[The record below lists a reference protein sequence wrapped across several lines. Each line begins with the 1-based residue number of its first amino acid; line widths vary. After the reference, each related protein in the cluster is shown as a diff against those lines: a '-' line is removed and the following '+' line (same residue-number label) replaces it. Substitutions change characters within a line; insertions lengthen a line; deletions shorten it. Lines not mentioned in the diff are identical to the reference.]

1 MTNEAIKEVDKIFAS
16 AFKSKLSTNQ
26 KKAKKQVEKRN
37 KKADKDFVKQVA
49 LDARKMEKQNSTKTP
64 LVPPSVG
71 PVVSTAS
78 NSDTSCPKSL
88 TGQPLPIGPTKQRKA
103 SKLQAGLTSKRG
115 CQCNFVAK
123 QLYMDNTL
131 CEIQYREINH
141 FNKVGHY
148 VMGVP
153 LLVSCIHY
161 VSVVLANKGMDS
173 IHVRILR
180 YSMRKT

>member
-49 LDARKMEKQNSTKTP
+49 LDARKMVQNSTKTP
-64 LVPPSVG
+64 LVPPLVG

-78 NSDTSCPKSL
+78 SSDTSCPKSL

-141 FNKVGHY
+141 FNKVGQLCHGSSF
-148 VMGVP
+148 VGFMHS
-153 LLVSCIHY
+153 LRVSC
-161 VSVVLANKGMDS
+161 LGEQGNGFDPC
-173 IHVRILR
+173 
-180 YSMRKT
+180 